1 MGTQFSSRSWR
12 EYPQRYR
19 GEASKFKKSGKTYF
33 PPRDVDPENGDTEFE
48 IVNLPDTGK
57 LITYTV
63 IRVAPQQWGDLGP
76 YAIGIA
82 EMADGTRVMAQLADC
97 DVDEVKIGMEVR
109 IEFRRIQ
116 TESHEGVLNYGYKF
130 VPKWW

>member
-1 MGTQFSSRSWR
+1 MASQFSSRGWR

-19 GEASKFKKSGKTYF
+19 LEASKFKKSGKTYF
-33 PPRDVDPENGDTEFE
+33 PPRDVDPETGETDPK
-48 IVNLPDTGK
+48 IVRLPETGK

-63 IRVAPQQWGDLGP
+63 IRVAPNQWGDMSP

-82 EMADGTRVMAQLADC
+82 ELTDGTRVMAQMTDC

-109 IEFRRIQ
+109 VEFRRIQ
-116 TESHEGVLNYGYKF
+116 TEGTAGVISYGYKF